1 MVARLLARSS
11 WRFHRHHP
19 LQLML
24 SMFGI
29 ILGVGIVTS
38 VLITNHSA
46 VRAFALS
53 SNALYGK
60 ATHQIV
66 AANGLNDNQAAA
78 FMKAYPSNVIA
89 PIVETELIIKG
100 ELVTL
105 VGLDP
110 FREAQFGRLQT
121 NTSPRNASPDK
132 VNSGK
137 VNPGNTNF
145 DISSL
150 SSATHPLWASEA
162 TAERLELTVG
172 ETIAI
177 DGVNV
182 TIAGMFQTASR
193 AASDGL
199 LVTDIS
205 VAQILA
211 NQLGKIDRLE
221 LLINDADVRAITETL
236 PAQWRLQA
244 TAQRQN
250 TMQAMTKGFQIN
262 LTAMSLLALL
272 VGMFLIHNT
281 MTFAVLQRREVF
293 AIKRLIGVSASGVF
307 TIVMAEAFIFSAV
320 ASLFGLVAG
329 ILIAQKLLQL
339 TTQTINDLY
348 FVLHVQQI
356 HLSPWVLLAGLVLG
370 IGSSVLAALLAAR
383 EAAASNAVQARRRSA
398 IEEKTGQLLPWLLSI
413 GLALL
418 IIGVALARIPSQSLL
433 LGFAALMIVIVGYGL
448 CIPWVSYA
456 LLSLVRKLLG
466 PLNVVLALALGS
478 LTTNMSRTGLAIAAL
493 SVAVSATLGVDI
505 MIGSFRNSVDT
516 WLKQTLQSDVYITR
530 GDTNSTGRSAAG
542 DINEN
547 WLKQLTGLEGVADIS
562 TVTVVD
568 AVTNLDTFD
577 MLVLSPNAASERS
590 YQWVSKFNNN
600 LDNTSWNSFLTTQS
614 ILITEPLANKHR
626 LTAGDEV
633 RLFTETK
640 GDVVFKIAGV
650 YRDYGSSH
658 GRMVIHRSNYARF
671 WNNPRVGSIGVSIK
685 SDADVPAT
693 IARVRQQTKQLKI
706 PARVRDN
713 VSIHRESLAIFDRTF
728 AVTRVLRWLTM
739 GVAFVGIFSAL
750 LAMHLERAR
759 DFAVLRASGGSQTQ
773 LRQIIGIQSI
783 GMGITAGLLAIPLGW
798 FMSEMLIHIIN
809 VRSFGWSMSSILP
822 ADAIPQTLFLSIA
835 SAALAGIYPAWRLG
849 KSSLVHELR
858 SE

>member
-19 LQLML
+19 LQLLL

-29 ILGVGIVTS
+29 ILGVSIVTS

-53 SNALYGK
+53 SDALYGK

-66 AANGLNDNQAAA
+66 AANGLSDETAAA
-78 FMKAYPSNVIA
+78 FIKSHPKITIA
-89 PIVETELIIKG
+89 PVINTELIVKG

-110 FREAQFGRLQT
+110 FRETQFGRIQ
-121 NTSPRNASPDK
+121 ASS
-132 VNSGK
+132 NSGTTTIQ
-137 VNPGNTNF
+137 VNN
-145 DISSL
+145 L
-150 SSATHPLWASEA
+150 SRAAHPVWASEA
-162 TAERLELTVG
+162 TADRLSLRIG
-172 ETIAI
+172 EEISI
-177 DGVNV
+177 DNNTA
-182 TIAGMFQTASR
+182 TIAGVFRTASR

-205 VAQILA
+205 VAQPLA
-211 NQLGKIDRLE
+211 NRLGRIDRLE
-221 LLINDADVRAITETL
+221 LILSDAEAKHIDTL
-236 PAQWRLQA
+236 LPTQWRLEA
-244 TAQRQN
+244 TAQRQD

-293 AIKRLIGVSASGVF
+293 AIKRLIGVNASGIF
-307 TIVMAEAFIFSAV
+307 TVVIAEAFIFSAI
-320 ASLFGLVAG
+320 ASLLGLGAG
-329 ILIAQKLLQL
+329 IVIAQKLLQL

-356 HLSPWVLLAGLVLG
+356 HLSPWVLLAGLFLG

-398 IEEKTGQLLPWLLSI
+398 IEEKTGHLLPWLLSI
-413 GLALL
+413 GAALL
-418 IIGVALARIPSQSLL
+418 IIGATLAKLPSQSLL

-448 CIPWVSYA
+448 CIPWLSHT
-456 LLSLVRKLLG
+456 LLSFAKKTIGSLS
-466 PLNVVLALALGS
+466 VVSALALGS
-478 LTTNMSRTGLAIAAL
+478 LSTNMSRTGLAIAAL
-493 SVAVSATLGVDI
+493 AVAVSATLGVDI
-505 MIGSFRNSVDT
+505 MIGSFRNSVDV
-516 WLKQTLQSDVYITR
+516 WLKQTLQSDVYITL
-530 GDTNSTGRSAAG
+530 GDTNSTGRSTA
-542 DINEN
+542 DTIDQP
-547 WLKQLTGLEGVADIS
+547 WLKALTELEGVDSIS
-562 TVTVVD
+562 TVTLVD
-568 AVTNLDTFD
+568 AVTNVDTFD
-577 MLVLSPNAASERS
+577 MLVLSPNEISKHS
-590 YQWVSKFNNN
+590 YRWVSRLNNQ
-600 LDNTSWNSFLTTQS
+600 LDDTSWALFLNTQS
-614 ILITEPLANKHR
+614 VLISEPLANKHN
-626 LTAGDEV
+626 LTAGDDIQ
-633 RLFTETK
+633 LFTKTQ
-640 GDVVFKIAGV
+640 GNVAFKIAGV
-650 YRDYGSSH
+650 YQDYGSSH
-658 GRMVIHRSNYARF
+658 GRMVIHRSTYARF
-671 WNNPRVGSIGVSIK
+671 WDNPRIGSIGVSVK
-685 SDADVPAT
+685 KESKVPTT
-693 IARVRQQTKQLKI
+693 IEKVRQHIAHIGI

-713 VSIHRESLAIFDRTF
+713 ISIHKESLAIFDRTF

-759 DFAVLRASGGSQTQ
+759 DFAILRASGGSHTQ
-773 LRQIIGIQSI
+773 LRQIIALQSLS
-783 GMGITAGLLAIPLGW
+783 MGFTAGLLAIPLGW

-809 VRSFGWSMSSILP
+809 VRSFGWSMDSILP
-822 ADAIPQTLFLSIA
+822 ASALPQALLLSVT

-849 KSSLVHELR
+849 KSSLVRELR